1 MTLFFIC
8 TWNCAV
14 QGYGHFFFYFQVQPT
29 RCNVTLLIYFCEMLY
44 MFQADSPPIIR
55 SSKLYIQHRVLCQIL
70 LLPAT
75 TVAGSS
81 KGLTK
86 YPMLYIQFWAP
97 DDGRRNRL
105 KYVER
110 FTEINKLRNFVLICF
125 QRDETLQSL
134 FISGILL
141 YMFRVVSSPI
151 IRSTYNCIYSIWYL
165 LTVRDKN
172 KLLVI
177 CI

>member
-1 MTLFFIC
+1 
-8 TWNCAV
+8 
-14 QGYGHFFFYFQVQPT
+14 
-29 RCNVTLLIYFCEMLY
+29 
-44 MFQADSPPIIR
+44 
-55 SSKLYIQHRVLCQIL
+55 
-70 LLPAT
+70 
-75 TVAGSS
+75 VAGSS

-165 LTVRDKN
+165 L
-172 KLLVI
+172 
-177 CI
+177 